1 MAGSALAA
9 NNTTGT
15 NPGNF
20 LKLGGGAR
28 PISLGG
34 AFVALADDI
43 NSIYWNPAG
52 LSKMKGWGFSSLY
65 NSYLA
70 DITYANLSFTLYDP
84 RVNFNSGLAIDYVG
98 AGPME
103 ETTAAQPLGTGK
115 TFSPAFIALTAP
127 FAIQPLP
134 PLSLGLNLK
143 VLMDKISTGE
153 AIGYGLDLG
162 ILWDITENISAGFCA
177 RNLAG
182 ALLEM
187 SATLPQT
194 NSALA
199 ANYALG
205 MCYRLPFLNLA
216 LDYNQPS
223 DNQGTI
229 NLGAEYNFKDTFF
242 GRIGF
247 STRSEENAGG
257 NLGAG
262 VGLKFGILKFDYAYS
277 PYADLGITHR
287 LAFSLFLPQGKAP
300 ALTAE
305 ARAKKTPIP
314 AAAPPKVVPVV
325 PAVPVEMIKSATPES
340 SIVIETIE
348 EVVVEEKVVPAKK
361 TTVKAVKKKVVKKP
375 AKKSIKR

>member
-1 MAGSALAA
+1 MGGAALAS
-9 NNTTGT
+9 NDSTGT

-43 NSIYWNPAG
+43 NAIYFNPAG
-52 LSKMKGWGFSSLY
+52 LSKTRGWGFSSMY

-70 DITYANLSFTLYDP
+70 DISYTNLAFSFSEP
-84 RVNFNSGLAIDYVG
+84 RVNLSSGLAIDFVS
-98 AGPME
+98 AGQME

-127 FAIQPLP
+127 FAFQILP
-134 PLSLGLNLK
+134 PLSVGMNLK
-143 VLMDKISTGE
+143 ILSDKISTGE
-153 AIGYGLDLG
+153 AFGYGLDLG

-182 ALLEM
+182 ALMET

-229 NLGAEYNFKDTFF
+229 NLGAEYKLNDTFF

-287 LAFSLFLPQGKAP
+287 LAFSLFFPGGKAP
-300 ALTAE
+300 ASTAE
-305 ARAKKTPIP
+305 AKTLPP
-314 AAAPPKVVPVV
+314 PAAPPKAAPVV
-325 PAVPVEMIKSATPES
+325 QEAPV
-340 SIVIETIE
+340 VIETIE

-361 TTVKAVKKKVVKKP
+361 TTVKAAKKKIVKKP
-375 AKKSIKR
+375 AKKPVKKPLPRPLE